1 LQFWLIFP
9 FKSSKEK
16 DMFRRISVVFLV
28 ATLLCGVY
36 FVSPSPVAT
45 KASTSQ
51 VSQTYLVLYKQ
62 EKVPSNAAATI
73 ANAGGSL
80 TYAYDKIG
88 VAIAQSSDP
97 DFR

>member
-1 LQFWLIFP
+1 
-9 FKSSKEK
+9 
-16 DMFRRISVVFLV
+16 MFRKISIVFLV
-28 ATLLCGVY
+28 AVLLSGVF
-36 FVSPSPVAT
+36 FVSPSPTAT
-45 KASTSQ
+45 KASASQ

-62 EKVPSNAAATI
+62 EKVPSNAAVAI